1 MTCSTLIQVF
11 AICHSYNQK
20 TNDYAPMYAKAYPR
34 EESGKVDIPAPQ
46 EPPKVIYIAVPQ
58 RSQKEENEQQTIN
71 YKLKWWHVAI
81 AFVAGYALASSNS
94 KKA

>member
-1 MTCSTLIQVF
+1 MIMHPCMPRPT
-11 AICHSYNQK
+11 
-20 TNDYAPMYAKAYPR
+20 PAKKV
-34 EESGKVDIPAPQ
+34 EKVDIPAPQ
-46 EPPKVIYIAVPQ
+46 EPPKVIYIA
-58 RSQKEENEQQTIN
+58 EQQTIN

>member
-1 MTCSTLIQVF
+1 MIMHPCMPRPT
-11 AICHSYNQK
+11 
-20 TNDYAPMYAKAYPR
+20 PAKKV
-34 EESGKVDIPAPQ
+34 EKVDIPAPQ

-71 YKLKWWHVAI
+71 YKLKWWHVGI